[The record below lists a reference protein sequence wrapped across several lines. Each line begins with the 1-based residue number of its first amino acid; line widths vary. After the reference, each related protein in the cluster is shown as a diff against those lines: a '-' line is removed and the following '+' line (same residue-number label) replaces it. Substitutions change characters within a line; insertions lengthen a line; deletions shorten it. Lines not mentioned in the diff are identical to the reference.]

1 MAWRRADLQ
10 KLHLQA
16 DELRPCECC
25 TVLMLREVA
34 GEEEPGAD
42 RQGGALAG
50 APEYAVQLAAH
61 RAALHPAE
69 LQELQRVLDAQGT
82 RLPRELFDSSN
93 AELLRYAA
101 THGLLE
107 VMEPLP
113 GRPACRASVGT
124 LQWQCPPGATGSLF
138 QHLRSGLS
146 RHRSLGAADGLA
158 KKSNIRQSE
167 SASQRALHD
176 SEHSW

>member
-1 MAWRRADLQ
+1 MSGRQLNCSTTACQITIAQTYGIHKLAWKLADLQ
-10 KLHLQA
+10 KLRWQA
-16 DELRPCECC
+16 DKVRPCDGCA
-25 TVLMLREVA
+25 VLMLREVA
-34 GEEEPGAD
+34 GKEEAGAD

-107 VMEPLP
+107 VRAPHS
-113 GRPACRASVGT
+113 GRPA
-124 LQWQCPPGATGSLF
+124 
-138 QHLRSGLS
+138 
-146 RHRSLGAADGLA
+146 
-158 KKSNIRQSE
+158 
-167 SASQRALHD
+167 
-176 SEHSW
+176 

>member
-1 MAWRRADLQ
+1 MQ

-16 DELRPCECC
+16 DKLSSCGTCA
-25 TVLMLREVA
+25 VLMLREVA
-34 GEEEPGAD
+34 GEEEAGAD

-82 RLPRELFDSSN
+82 RLPKELFDSSN

-107 VMEPLP
+107 VRSPFLAGLPVEPLSAP
-113 GRPACRASVGT
+113 HNAASIYCDSFLVEH
-124 LQWQCPPGATGSLF
+124 LCSRLF
-138 QHLRSGLS
+138 TP
-146 RHRSLGAADGLA
+146 
-158 KKSNIRQSE
+158 
-167 SASQRALHD
+167 ASQHPNRRTWPGKGR
-176 SEHSW
+176 HS

>member
-1 MAWRRADLQ
+1 M
-10 KLHLQA
+10 
-16 DELRPCECC
+16 
-25 TVLMLREVA
+25 
-34 GEEEPGAD
+34 AD

-107 VMEPLP
+107 VGERLP
-113 GRPACRASVGT
+113 GRPASEVSLSAPQCSVRP
-124 LQWQCPPGATGSLF
+124 WQ
-138 QHLRSGLS
+138 
-146 RHRSLGAADGLA
+146 
-158 KKSNIRQSE
+158 
-167 SASQRALHD
+167 
-176 SEHSW
+176 